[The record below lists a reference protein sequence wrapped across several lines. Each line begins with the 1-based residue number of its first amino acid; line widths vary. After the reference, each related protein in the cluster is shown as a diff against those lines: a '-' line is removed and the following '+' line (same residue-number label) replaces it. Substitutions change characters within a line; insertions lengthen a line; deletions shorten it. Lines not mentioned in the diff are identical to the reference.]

1 LDTPA
6 IENEAPRTGRGWR
19 VSWTGRRILIRLLGL
34 LVTAI
39 SLYVFLPSLLDVFT
53 SWREVLDLQPLWIA
67 ASIGC
72 VAASFVSI
80 WELQRIAVGT
90 RNWFVVS
97 TSQLAGASLGR
108 IVPGGAATSAAVQ
121 YRMLVR
127 AAIPGG
133 RAASGL
139 TAAQALLLA
148 ILLGLPVLALPAV
161 IKGTSV
167 DQALERSAYLGAGA
181 FVILFAL
188 GAVALAFTRPLELAG
203 RGIAA
208 VLALIP
214 QTRELSHELPS
225 RLVGERNAI
234 RAALGARWK
243 MALTAS
249 VARWLFDFLA
259 LITALYAVGAT
270 PSPSL
275 VLLAYV
281 AASLLGMI
289 PLTPGGLGFVE
300 AGLTGLLALAGVP
313 AGAAVVATLAYRLA
327 SFWLPIPAGPVAYWL
342 FRRRFPT

>member
-1 LDTPA
+1 LDGAGLENGTTPG
-6 IENEAPRTGRGWR
+6 GRGWR
-19 VSWTGRRILIRLLGL
+19 ISWTGRKILLRVIALLI
-34 LVTAI
+34 TAI
-39 SLYVFLPSLLDVFT
+39 SLYVLMPRLLDVFT
-53 SWREVLDLQPLWIA
+53 SWREVLHLQPLWLA
-67 ASIGC
+67 GSIGF
-72 VAASFVSI
+72 VAASFASI
-80 WELQRIAVGT
+80 WALQRIAMGT
-90 RNWFVVS
+90 RSWFVVA

-108 IVPGGAATSAAVQ
+108 IIPGGVATAAAVQ

-127 AAIPGG
+127 AGVPGG

-139 TAAQALLLA
+139 TASQALLLA
-148 ILLGLPVLALPAV
+148 ILLGLPILALPAV
-161 IKGTSV
+161 LTGTSV
-167 DQALERSAYLGAGA
+167 DQALEVSAYLGAVA
-181 FVILFAL
+181 FAILFVL
-188 GAVALAFTRPLELAG
+188 GAVALAFTRPVELAG
-203 RGIAA
+203 R
-208 VLALIP
+208 VLAPVIGVVP
-214 QTRELSHELPS
+214 QGRELAHGLPE
-225 RLVGERNAI
+225 RLVAERNAI
-234 RAALGARWK
+234 RGALGERWK

-249 VARWLFDFLA
+249 VARWLFDYLA
-259 LITALYAVGAT
+259 LITALYAVGAR

>member
-1 LDTPA
+1 LDSAGVENGTPS
-6 IENEAPRTGRGWR
+6 GRGWR
-19 VSWTGRRILIRLLGL
+19 VSWTGRKILLRAFGL

-53 SWREVLDLQPLWIA
+53 SWREVLDLQPIWVV
-67 ASIGC
+67 ASIGF
-72 VAASFVSI
+72 VGASFLSI
-80 WELQRIAVGT
+80 WALQRIAMGT
-90 RNWFVVS
+90 RSWFIVA

-108 IVPGGAATSAAVQ
+108 IVPGGVATAGAVQ

-127 AAIPGG
+127 AGVPGG
-133 RAASGL
+133 RAASGI
-139 TAAQALLLA
+139 TASQALLLA
-148 ILLGLPVLALPAV
+148 ILLGLPILALPAV
-161 IKGTSV
+161 ITGTSV
-167 DQALERSAYLGAGA
+167 DQTLERSAWLGAVA
-181 FVILFAL
+181 FAILFVL
-188 GAVALAFTRPLELAG
+188 GAVALAFTRPLQLAG
-203 RGIAA
+203 R
-208 VLALIP
+208 VLAPVFALVP
-214 QTRELSHELPS
+214 QTRELSHGLPG
-225 RLVGERNAI
+225 RLVAERNAI

-249 VARWLFDFLA
+249 VGRWLFDYLA
-259 LITALYAVGAT
+259 LIAALHAVGAT
-270 PSPSL
+270 PSPAV